1 MGRLNRPARPNYQY
15 RSPNQTNANDLVPNP
30 LEEVIPSQNADARR
44 IVRGLSPDAAE
55 GHRFSEVNRRRQQE
69 AGGRATVRS
78 ALRGGA
84 AGLAFEA
91 GKKFGEDLDKKDPT
105 VGPFVEKVIEKSGLG
120 KAIAGASV
128 TPGRV
133 ELTDEAKARV
143 RGADNE
149 RERAEKAAFRELSDN
164 AFRGERYKKGG
175 MVKSASSRADGIAQR
190 GKTKGRMI

>member
-1 MGRLNRPARPNYQY
+1 MGRLNRPAKPNYQY

-44 IVRGLSPDAAE
+44 IVRGLSPDATE

-91 GKKFGEDLDKKDPT
+91 GRKLGRDMDEKDPE

-120 KAIAGASV
+120 KAIADASV
-128 TPGRV
+128 KPGRV
-133 ELTDEAKARV
+133 ELTDEAKERI

-149 RERAEKAAFRELSDN
+149 REREEKAALRAMSDN

-175 MVKSASSRADGIAQR
+175 MVGSASKRGDGIAQR
-190 GKTKGRMI
+190 GKTRGRLR